1 MIDSPARVDAPEG
14 LSEFLSG
21 EARKSSEGELAI
33 AVTFGVLVAM
43 VALFWRPHGW
53 TYFLSSGLTCS
64 AFGAWGITDR
74 LLREQAAA
82 DCGVARLLRI
92 ARFVCGGVGA
102 VAGVGLVLLVL
113 FIFLG
118 TWIS

>member
-1 MIDSPARVDAPEG
+1 MIRSSARGDAPES
-14 LSEFLSG
+14 LPAFLSG
-21 EARKSSEGELAI
+21 EARKASEGELAI

-53 TYFLSSGLTCS
+53 TYFLSSGLTCA

-74 LLREQAAA
+74 LLGEQAEAHSGA
-82 DCGVARLLRI
+82 ARLLRF
-92 ARFVCGGVGA
+92 ARLVCGGVGA
-102 VAGVGLVLLVL
+102 IAGVSLVLLVL